1 MVMEIPAGTVIIQE
15 GEHNMDMYKI
25 LEGNVELYTG
35 YGTKDE
41 TILGIQSKDS
51 YFGEV
56 GLLAEM
62 PAIYT
67 VVAFSDLVVQRITMT
82 EITAYF
88 KDNHE
93 DALAIMKKLAKSMY
107 SLKFSMESYA
117 NDKEL
122 QGKMGKNPAGFF
134 AKEFSKYN
142 TK

>member
-15 GEHNMDMYKI
+15 GERNMDMYKI

-62 PAIYT
+62 PAIFT
-67 VVAFSDLVVQRITMT
+67 VVAFSDIVVQRITMT
-82 EITAYF
+82 EITSYF
-88 KDNHE
+88 KNNHE

-122 QGKMGKNPAGFF
+122 KGKFGKNASGFF